1 MIAKL
6 FTPSEQTLQEKP
18 HLKSYLEELEELQK
32 KFFENHPEEDKQ
44 KVQLYGVG
52 RLAPQ
57 MIPIVKSVFVP
68 LKIRRRRNRWQQY
81 LHNSRKKGLH
91 FRRPDDYKKI
101 RRTYKDLVDKK
112 APELVELE
120 KETQAFNCTVSQV
133 SESSTSQLLANSIQ
147 QMKGFCKWLLSEFN
161 THVVIIYATDRT
173 ELPDVSEWY
182 ANSAVG
188 EAFQTQVNSAL
199 RNRVAHAVFQ
209 RMVIRKDQDVA
220 PVSTEKERISY
231 GALECLQD
239 LKVDSFESLDCRNS
253 DAKSK
258 KKAYLRKYIL
268 STVLG
273 LYRQYKKNDKI
284 IHIPWVSLLSPNSE
298 SQSCLLCPW
307 PRFPGDETNGR
318 YRLNMADI
326 ETLRQMAIGL
336 HNGSINVTACA
347 SPSVSSLPASPEEM
361 EE

>member
-18 HLKSYLEELEELQK
+18 HFKRYLEELEELQR
-32 KFFENHPEEDKQ
+32 KFFEKHPEEDKQ

-52 RLAPQ
+52 RLASQ
-57 MIPIVKSVFVP
+57 RIPMVKSVFVP

-81 LHNSRKKGLH
+81 LHNSRMKGLH
-91 FRRPDDYKKI
+91 FRRPDDFKEI
-101 RRTYKDLVDKK
+101 RRTYKDLVDKI
-112 APELVELE
+112 APELAELE

-133 SESSTSQLLANSIQ
+133 SESSTSQLLANNIQ
-147 QMKGFCKWLLSEFN
+147 QMKGFCKWLLSEFS
-161 THVVIIYATDRT
+161 THVVIIFATDRA

-188 EAFQTQVNSAL
+188 ESFQTQVNSVL
-199 RNRVAHAVFQ
+199 RNR

-220 PVSTEKERISY
+220 LVST
-231 GALECLQD
+231 D
-239 LKVDSFESLDCRNS
+239 LKVDFFESLDCRNS

-258 KKAYLRKYIL
+258 KMAYLRKYIL

-273 LYRQYKKNDKI
+273 LYKENKVNDKI
-284 IHIPWVSLLSPNSE
+284 IHIPWVSLLSPDCE
-298 SQSCLLCPW
+298 SQSCFLCPW
-307 PRFPGDETNGR
+307 PRFPGDKAHGR

-326 ETLRQMAIGL
+326 DTLRQMAIGL

-347 SPSVSSLPASPEEM
+347 SPSVSSLPALPEEM
-361 EE
+361 EEL

>member
-52 RLAPQ
+52 PSGSPDDPYGQVCLCSSED
-57 MIPIVKSVFVP
+57 K
-68 LKIRRRRNRWQQY
+68 KKRNRWQQY

-182 ANSAVG
+182 ANSAV
-188 EAFQTQVNSAL
+188 E
-199 RNRVAHAVFQ
+199 NRVAHAVFQ

-284 IHIPWVSLLSPNSE
+284 IHIPW
-298 SQSCLLCPW
+298 SCLLCPW
-307 PRFPGDETNGR
+307 PRFPGDETNG
-318 YRLNMADI
+318 
-326 ETLRQMAIGL
+326 RQMAIGL

-347 SPSVSSLPASPEEM
+347 SPSFKGKHASSCKQIEIYKSYLALSGDYREYSQESFYFILV
-361 EE
+361 